1 MATGSTTVERVW
13 LLIRDALSV
22 DVPDGDTDLID
33 SGLLDSLALVTLIVE
48 IEDEFGVEVPL
59 DDFDVDRF
67 RSVYRIADFLAASDG
82 RAG

>member
-1 MATGSTTVERVW
+1 
-13 LLIRDALSV
+13 
-22 DVPDGDTDLID
+22 
-33 SGLLDSLALVTLIVE
+33 LIVE